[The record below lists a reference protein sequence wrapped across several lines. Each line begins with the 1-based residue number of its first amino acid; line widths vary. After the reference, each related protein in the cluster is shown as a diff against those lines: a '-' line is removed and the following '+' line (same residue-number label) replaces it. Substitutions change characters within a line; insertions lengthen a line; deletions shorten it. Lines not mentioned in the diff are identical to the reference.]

1 MKFIK
6 KNFIE
11 RENKALFQTYKRL
24 PIVVEHAKGCYI
36 FSKDGKKYLDFLAG
50 IAVNVLGHS
59 HPKIIKAIE
68 KQLKRYMHLS
78 NYFYQD
84 VQIKLAMKLKQQSGF
99 DRVFYTN
106 SGTEATEAA
115 IKLVRRWGAK
125 NGKSTIVGFTGGFH
139 GRTYGALSIMDKPL
153 YKDCMGPFLP
163 NTKIIEY
170 NNIKALEE
178 NIDENTAGIFLEF
191 LQGEGGI
198 VSANTEFINKI
209 NELKQKYGFLIVGD
223 EVQTCSGRTGK
234 YLSFMH
240 YDISPDVATLAKG
253 IGGGLPL
260 GCMLAKEYLANV
272 WEKGMHGTT
281 FGGNAVAC
289 ACGLVVI
296 NEIENGLIENVV
308 KIGEYLHLQLESI
321 QRKYPDKVLELRGRG
336 LMKGLLLSFD
346 ASLLVARLLEYNVI
360 ANATAANVLRL
371 VPPLILKKKNV
382 DAFIDALDQS
392 LTKI

>member
-11 RENKALFQTYKRL
+11 RESKAIFQTYKRL
-24 PIVVEHAKGCYI
+24 PIVVDYAKGCNIYA
-36 FSKDGKKYLDFLAG
+36 KDGKKYLDFLAG

-68 KQLKRYMHLS
+68 RQSKKYMHLS

-84 VQIKLAMKLKQQSGF
+84 VQIKLAMKLKQHSGF

-125 NGKSTIVGFTGGFH
+125 NGKSTIIGFSGGFH

-163 NTKIIEY
+163 DTKIIEY
-170 NNIKALEE
+170 NNIKALED
-178 NIDENTAGIFLEF
+178 NINEKTAGIFLEF

-198 VSANTEFINKI
+198 VSANPEFVKKI
-209 NELKQKYGFLIVGD
+209 NELKQKYSFLIVDD

-234 YLSFMH
+234 YLCYMH
-240 YDISPDVATLAKG
+240 YDISPDVVTLAKG

-260 GCMLAKEYLANV
+260 GCMLAKEYLADV

-289 ACGLVVI
+289 ACGLVLI

-308 KIGEYLHLQLESI
+308 NVGEYLHSKLESI
-321 QRKYPDKVLELRGRG
+321 QSKYPDKVLEIRGRG

-346 ASLLVARLLEYNVI
+346 ASILVARLLEHNVI
-360 ANATAANVLRL
+360 ANATAAYVLRL

-382 DAFIDALDQS
+382 DTFIEALDKS
-392 LTKI
+392 LSNI